1 MRRRRQRAGD
11 RGAAS
16 VLAVGILSAL
26 FALLIALV
34 PLYAALIER
43 QRVAGAADAAALAA
57 ADVAVGRE
65 PGLPCT
71 VARFVAEANTTT
83 LDACVVDGY
92 VVTVRVVSDRRA
104 IRIEAVSTAGP
115 PAPD

>member
-1 MRRRRQRAGD
+1 
-11 RGAAS
+11 
-16 VLAVGILSAL
+16 
-26 FALLIALV
+26 LIALV

-71 VARFVAEANTTT
+71 VARFVAEANETA